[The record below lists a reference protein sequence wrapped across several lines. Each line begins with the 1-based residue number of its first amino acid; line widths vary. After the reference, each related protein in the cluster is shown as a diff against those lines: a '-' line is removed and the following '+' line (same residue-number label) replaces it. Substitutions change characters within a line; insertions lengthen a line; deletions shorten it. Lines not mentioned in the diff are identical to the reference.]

1 MLGDNFI
8 KCILKHTNYT
18 SKNQPQNIKDTL
30 RKLLIPYFLLII
42 FILTTNLMLIYGFY
56 KTSRPFTITTK
67 LFIYLSMVDIA
78 MILLRAFYTFQ
89 SILNFEMPCLVVQ
102 VLIMSMEFSYIYGLT
117 IFATISFLRYWSI
130 KNPLQSISVSHIV
143 FALIVQAIFCGVLT
157 EIIIMMPDLKLEPR
171 DRTKLFYFLPL
182 LQFLAVGFVMYV
194 NIMSYKI
201 LKSMKRKSG
210 FSENIENTQR
220 QKILS
225 EANTC
230 LLYITVFYILCPLPM
245 FILSLLSMVK
255 IHVLY
260 GLWDT
265 WEIYL
270 LTFAQLLFVSN
281 TGINSLIVV
290 LRTKILREFYRTF
303 LQNKILQFF

>member
-171 DRTKLFYFLPL
+171 DRAKLFYFLPL

-245 FILSLLSMVK
+245 LIWTFVSIFKIDILNIELHSRK
-255 IHVLY
+255 IN
-260 GLWDT
+260 
-265 WEIYL
+265 
-270 LTFAQLLFVSN
+270 LFVLSQICFMSN
-281 TGINSLIVV
+281 SGINSLIVI
-290 LRTKILREFYRTF
+290 LRTKNLREHYK
-303 LQNKILQFF
+303 LNCCCSNNS

>member
-1 MLGDNFI
+1 
-8 KCILKHTNYT
+8 
-18 SKNQPQNIKDTL
+18 
-30 RKLLIPYFLLII
+30 
-42 FILTTNLMLIYGFY
+42 
-56 KTSRPFTITTK
+56 
-67 LFIYLSMVDIA
+67 
-78 MILLRAFYTFQ
+78 
-89 SILNFEMPCLVVQ
+89 
-102 VLIMSMEFSYIYGLT
+102 
-117 IFATISFLRYWSI
+117 
-130 KNPLQSISVSHIV
+130 
-143 FALIVQAIFCGVLT
+143 
-157 EIIIMMPDLKLEPR
+157 MPDLKLEPR
-171 DRTKLFYFLPL
+171 DRAKLFYFLPL

-230 LLYITVFYILCPLPM
+230 LLYITVFYILCPLPL
-245 FILSLLSMVK
+245 FILSLLSLVK
-255 IHVLY
+255 IHVLF

-303 LQNKILQFF
+303 LQNKILQFFKFC